1 MSSVTWK
8 SLLSFFS
15 AKRLPIGRSDD
26 DALVVDGKLSKI
38 GVKSEFSSF
47 CSSCG
52 FCFALILVEDST
64 PRVLFFCLV
73 PEKVEGDWRVF
84 SFIFLGLK

>member
-8 SLLSFFS
+8 SLLSFFY
-15 AKRLPIGRSDD
+15 AKRLPTGRSDD

-47 CSSCG
+47 SRFLDCR
-52 FCFALILVEDST
+52 I
-64 PRVLFFCLV
+64 RVFIFCLV
-73 PEKVEGDWRVF
+73 PEKVEGN
-84 SFIFLGLK
+84 